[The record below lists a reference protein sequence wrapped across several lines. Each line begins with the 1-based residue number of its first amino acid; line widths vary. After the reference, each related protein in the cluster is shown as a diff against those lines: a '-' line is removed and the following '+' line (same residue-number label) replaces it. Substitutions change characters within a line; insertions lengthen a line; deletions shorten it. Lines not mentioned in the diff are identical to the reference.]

1 MMQTFQH
8 GGDITTFAK
17 TCGCSP
23 DKVIDLSSNI
33 NFVKPH
39 IDVDFNAVDITPY
52 PNYDSLY
59 KSIADHYGIATEQ
72 MELFNGGSSAIFSLF
87 QYIQTEALQSNAYQ
101 HSLPQGHLSLRSGAL
116 LPPTS
121 SLQCT
126 VYSPAYLEYKKAAKR
141 FGYSLHLID
150 RFGAMDAKVPQGS
163 LVIFVNPATPDGVF
177 YDIRPLLKKW
187 HNHNCTVLIDE
198 SFIEFTPHTSATD
211 YLTQYPNLF
220 ILKSLTKYWGAA
232 GIRMGA
238 LLSSAQNIA
247 ALRQRE
253 ALWKLSAFD
262 AAYIQAVLQD
272 ESFAKRSEAANQESR
287 DYLLALLQKSPLVKH
302 IYPAEANFVL
312 VELQGITAKEL
323 QERLTPYRVMVRNCE
338 NFDALG
344 KYHVRIA
351 LKELKK
357 LQQLKEVFHA

>member
-17 TCGCSP
+17 TCGCSL
-23 DKVIDLSSNI
+23 DEVIDLSSNI

-39 IDVDFNAVDITPY
+39 IDVDFNTIDIAPY

-59 KSIADHYGIATEQ
+59 QNIADHYGVLTEQ
-72 MELFNGGSSAIFSLF
+72 MELFNGGSAGIFSLF
-87 QYIQTEALQSNAYQ
+87 A
-101 HSLPQGHLSLRSGAL
+101 HMRGRHMGLPLR
-116 LPPTS
+116 
-121 SLQCT
+121 CT
-126 VYSPAYLEYKKAAKR
+126 IYAPAYLEYKKAANR
-141 FGYSLHLID
+141 FEYELHIID
-150 RFGAMDAKVPQGS
+150 RFNAMDEEVAQGS
-163 LVIFVNPATPDGVF
+163 FVIFVNPATPDGAF
-177 YDIRPLLKKW
+177 YDIQPLLKKW
-187 HNHNCTVLIDE
+187 HNRNCTVLIDE
-198 SFIEFTPHTSATD
+198 SFIEFTPHTSATG
-211 YLTQYPNLF
+211 YLAQYPNLF

-253 ALWKLSAFD
+253 PLWKLSAFD

-287 DYLLALLQKSPLVKH
+287 DYLLALLKKSPLIKR
-302 IYPAEANFVL
+302 IYPSEANFVL
-312 VELQGITAKEL
+312 VELQGITAEEL

-338 NFDALG
+338 NFDTLG

-357 LQQLKEVFHA
+357 LQPLKEVFHA

>member
-1 MMQTFQH
+1 MKPFQH
-8 GGDITTFAK
+8 GGDITAFAN
-17 TCGCSP
+17 TCGCSL
-23 DKVIDLSSNI
+23 DEVIDLSSNI

-39 IDVDFNAVDITPY
+39 IDIDFNTIDIATY

-59 KSIADHYGIATEQ
+59 ESIADHYGVAEDQ

-87 QYIQTEALQSNAYQ
+87 PHIKGN
-101 HSLPQGHLSLRSGAL
+101 HKGLPLR
-116 LPPTS
+116 
-121 SLQCT
+121 CT
-126 VYSPAYLEYKKAAKR
+126 VYSPAYLEYKKAAKW
-141 FGYSLHLID
+141 FGYALHLID
-150 RFGAMDAKVPQGS
+150 RFSAMDAEVPQGS
-163 LVIFVNPATPDGVF
+163 LVIFVNPTTPDGVF
-177 YDIRPLLKKW
+177 YDIQSLLKKW
-187 HNHNCTVLIDE
+187 HNRDCTVLIDE
-198 SFIEFTPHTSATD
+198 SFIEFTPHTSATG
-211 YLTQYPNLF
+211 YLAQYPNLF

-253 ALWKLSAFD
+253 PLWKLSAFD

-272 ESFAKRSEAANQESR
+272 ESFAKRSKIANQESR
-287 DYLLALLQKSPLVKH
+287 DYLLALLKKSPLVKY
-302 IYPAEANFVL
+302 IYPSEANFVL

-323 QERLTPYRVMVRNCE
+323 QERLIPYKVMVRNCE
-338 NFDALG
+338 NFDTLG

-357 LQQLKEVFHA
+357 LQPLKEVFHA

>member
-8 GGDITTFAK
+8 GGDITAFAK
-17 TCGCSP
+17 ICGCSL
-23 DKVIDLSSNI
+23 DEVIDLSSNI

-39 IDVDFNAVDITPY
+39 IDVDFNTIDIATY

-59 KSIADHYGIATEQ
+59 ESIADHYGVAEDQ

-87 QYIQTEALQSNAYQ
+87 PHIKGN
-101 HSLPQGHLSLRSGAL
+101 HKGLPLR
-116 LPPTS
+116 
-121 SLQCT
+121 CT

-150 RFGAMDAKVPQGS
+150 RFGAMDTEVPQGS

-177 YDIRPLLKKW
+177 YDIQSLLKKW
-187 HNHNCTVLIDE
+187 HNRDCTVLIDE
-198 SFIEFTPHTSATD
+198 SFIEFTPHTSATG
-211 YLTQYPNLF
+211 YLAQYPNLF

-247 ALRQRE
+247 TLKQTE

-272 ESFAKRSEAANQESR
+272 ESFAKRSKAANQESR
-287 DYLLALLQKSPLVKH
+287 DYLLALLQKSPLIKR
-302 IYPAEANFVL
+302 IYPSEANFIL
-312 VELQGITAKEL
+312 IELHGITAEEL
-323 QERLTPYRVMVRNCE
+323 QERLIPYRVMVRNCE

-344 KYHVRIA
+344 KYHLRIA
-351 LKELKK
+351 LKEIEK
-357 LQQLKEVFHA
+357 LQRLEEVFHA